1 MTNKHHSII
10 LSLTVI
16 VRTFP
21 AGNFTVAQYPF
32 RAYFQPDRA
41 IMEKRMEKE
50 EMKGLSDEELQQRI
64 GSLLEAMRREQ
75 PEELERLKGII
86 RKSVPF
92 FTRSAFSAYLPDA
105 GSRGQE
111 GPGEEG

>member
-1 MTNKHHSII
+1 
-10 LSLTVI
+10 
-16 VRTFP
+16 
-21 AGNFTVAQYPF
+21 
-32 RAYFQPDRA
+32 
-41 IMEKRMEKE
+41 MEKE

-92 FTRSAFSAYLPDA
+92 FTRSAFSAYLLMLAAEGRKAPERKGERRARPDRPEIPSRTPFFFSSA
-105 GSRGQE
+105 GSGKAGRGVSE
-111 GPGEEG
+111 RKPSFPFS